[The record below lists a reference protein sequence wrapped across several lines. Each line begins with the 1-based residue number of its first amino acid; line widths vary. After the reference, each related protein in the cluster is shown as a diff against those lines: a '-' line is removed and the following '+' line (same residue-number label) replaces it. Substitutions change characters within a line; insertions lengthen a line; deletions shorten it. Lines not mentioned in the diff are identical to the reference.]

1 MIRERSIS
9 VHPHL
14 EEQIKQK
21 REEMIAV
28 AMKEGI
34 HSMNTLH
41 ISQDLDQLL
50 NEQQW
55 MRNQVIT
62 LK

>member
-1 MIRERSIS
+1 M
-9 VHPHL
+9 
-14 EEQIKQK
+14 KQK